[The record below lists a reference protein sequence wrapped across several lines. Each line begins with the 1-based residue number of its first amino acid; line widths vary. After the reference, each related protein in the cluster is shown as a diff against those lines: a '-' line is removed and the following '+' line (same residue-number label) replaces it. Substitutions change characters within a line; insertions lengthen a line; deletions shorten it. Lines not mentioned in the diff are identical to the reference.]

1 MKRLLYKTS
10 GDRMHATKR
19 LTIHCFAAALSAAAL
34 GALAPLAHA
43 QTNAKSP
50 LPEKNIR
57 LVVPYSAG
65 GGTDIIARHLA
76 DRLRGRLN
84 RTIVVE
90 NKPGA
95 NGVIGT
101 DMVAKSAPDGTTIIL
116 VVNTH
121 LLNPLLMKKL
131 PYDTFKDL
139 TPITKV
145 ATSPLVVVVSADSP
159 AKSVKELT
167 EVMRKSPDK
176 YSYGSSE
183 NMTRLVGAMYVKSQG
198 VEPVH
203 VPYKG
208 GAPLMTDV
216 VSGITTIGVTSVLT
230 AKQFITSGRLRALAV
245 TGTERT
251 EALPNVPT
259 MIEAGAKN
267 FVAYSDYSLFAPAG
281 TPRRVLDYLQKE
293 ISAAIHTPEMIAIL
307 AAQAAVPVGAP
318 VAETAQQ
325 VQKDFQFWQNLVA
338 DVGLKAE

>member
-1 MKRLLYKTS
+1 MNAS
-10 GDRMHATKR
+10 KR
-19 LTIHCFAAALSAAAL
+19 LTIRCIAT
-34 GALAPLAHA
+34 ALAATSLGLIAPLVQA
-43 QTNAKSP
+43 QPDAKNP
-50 LPEKNIR
+50 LPEKTIR
-57 LVVPYSAG
+57 LIVPYSAG

-76 DRLRGRLN
+76 ERLRSRLN
-84 RTIVVE
+84 RTIIVD

-101 DMVAKSAPDGTTIIL
+101 EMVVKSAPDGTTMVL

-145 ATSPLVVVVSADSP
+145 ATSPLVVVVSSEVP
-159 AKSVKELT
+159 AKNVKELT
-167 EVMRKSPDK
+167 ELMRKSPDK

-183 NMTRLVGAMYVKSQG
+183 NMTRLVGAMYVRSQG
-198 VEPVH
+198 LDPVH

-216 VSGITTIGVTSVLT
+216 VSGVTTIGVTSVLT

-245 TGTERT
+245 TGAKRT
-251 EALPNVPT
+251 DALPDVPT
-259 MIEAGAKN
+259 MIESGAKD
-267 FVAYSDYSLFAPAG
+267 FEAYSDYSLFAPAG
-281 TPRRVLDYLQKE
+281 TPRPILDYLQKE

-307 AAQAAVPVGAP
+307 AAQAAIPVGAP
-318 VAETAQQ
+318 VAETEQQ
-325 VQKDFQFWQNLVA
+325 VQKDFQFWQRLVA

>member
-1 MKRLLYKTS
+1 MNAAR
-10 GDRMHATKR
+10 R
-19 LTIHCFAAALSAAAL
+19 LTIHSIGAGLAAAALAV
-34 GALAPLAHA
+34 LAPHAHA
-43 QTNAKSP
+43 QGDAKSP
-50 LPEKNIR
+50 LPDKPMR

-65 GGTDIIARHLA
+65 GGTDIVARHLA
-76 DRLRGRLN
+76 DRLRTRLN

-101 DMVAKSAPDGTTIIL
+101 DLVAKSPPDGSTMVL

-145 ATSPLVVVVSADSP
+145 ATSPLVVVVSSDVP
-159 AKSVKELT
+159 AHSVKELT
-167 EVMRKSPDK
+167 EMMRKNPEK

-216 VSGITTIGVTSVLT
+216 VSGVTTIGVTSVLT

-245 TGTERT
+245 TGAKRT
-251 EALPNVPT
+251 DALPNVPT
-259 MIEAGAKN
+259 MMESGAKD
-267 FVAYSDYSLFAPAG
+267 FEAYTDYSLFAPAG
-281 TPRRVLDYLQKE
+281 TPRPVLEYLQKE
-293 ISAAIHTPEMIAIL
+293 ITATIHTPEMVELL

-318 VAETAQQ
+318 VTETAQQ
-325 VQKDFQFWQNLVA
+325 VQKDYQFWQHLVA

>member
-1 MKRLLYKTS
+1 MN
-10 GDRMHATKR
+10 ATKR
-19 LTIHCFAAALSAAAL
+19 LTIRYLAAALAATSASL
-34 GALAPLAHA
+34 LAPLAMA
-43 QTNAKSP
+43 QPDTSNP
-50 LPEKNIR
+50 LPEKTVR

-65 GGTDIIARHLA
+65 GGTDIIARHVA
-76 DRLRGRLN
+76 ERLRARLH

-101 DMVAKSAPDGTTIIL
+101 DMVAKSAPDGTTMVL

-121 LLNPLLMKKL
+121 LLNPLLMKQL

-145 ATSPLVVVVSADSP
+145 ATSPLVVVVSSDLP
-159 AKSVKELT
+159 VKSVKELT
-167 EVMRKSPDK
+167 ELMRKEPQK

-198 VEPVH
+198 VDPVH

-216 VSGITTIGVTSVLT
+216 VSGVTTIGVTSVLT

-245 TGTERT
+245 TGAKRT
-251 EALPNVPT
+251 DALPDVPT
-259 MIEAGAKN
+259 MMESGAKD
-267 FVAYSDYSLFAPAG
+267 FEAYTDYSLFAPAG
-281 TPRRVLDYLQKE
+281 TPRPVLEYLQKE

-318 VAETAQQ
+318 VAETKQQ
-325 VQKDFQFWQNLVA
+325 VEKDFQFWQRLVA

>member
-1 MKRLLYKTS
+1 MNAAR
-10 GDRMHATKR
+10 R
-19 LTIHCFAAALSAAAL
+19 LTIHAIGAGLAAAALAVLAPH
-34 GALAPLAHA
+34 ALA
-43 QTNAKSP
+43 QGDAKSP
-50 LPEKNIR
+50 LPDKPIR

-65 GGTDIIARHLA
+65 GGTDIVARHLA
-76 DRLRGRLN
+76 DRLRTRLN

-101 DMVAKSAPDGTTIIL
+101 DLVAKSPPDGSTMVL

-145 ATSPLVVVVSADSP
+145 ATSPLVVVVSSDVP
-159 AKSVKELT
+159 AHSVKELT
-167 EVMRKSPDK
+167 EMMRKNPEK

-216 VSGITTIGVTSVLT
+216 VSGVTTIGVTSVLT

-245 TGTERT
+245 TGAKRT
-251 EALPNVPT
+251 DALPNVPT
-259 MIEAGAKN
+259 MMESGAKD
-267 FVAYSDYSLFAPAG
+267 FEAYTDYSLFAPAG
-281 TPRRVLDYLQKE
+281 TPRPVLEYLQKE
-293 ISAAIHTPEMIAIL
+293 ITATIHTPEMVELL

-318 VAETAQQ
+318 VTETAQQ
-325 VQKDFQFWQNLVA
+325 VQKDYQFWQHLVA

>member
-1 MKRLLYKTS
+1 MN
-10 GDRMHATKR
+10 ATRR
-19 LTIHCFAAALSAAAL
+19 LTIHSIGAALTAVTLAT
-34 GALAPLAHA
+34 LAPQVHA
-43 QTNAKSP
+43 QGDAKSP
-50 LPEKNIR
+50 LPDKPIR

-65 GGTDIIARHLA
+65 GGTDIVARHLA
-76 DRLRGRLN
+76 DRLRTRLN

-101 DMVAKSAPDGTTIIL
+101 DLVAKSPPDGTTMVL

-145 ATSPLVVVVSADSP
+145 ATSPLVVVVSSDIP
-159 AKSVKELT
+159 AQSVKELT
-167 EVMRKSPDK
+167 ELMRKNPEK

-216 VSGITTIGVTSVLT
+216 VSGVTTIGVTSVLT

-245 TGTERT
+245 TGAKRT
-251 EALPNVPT
+251 DALPNVPT
-259 MIEAGAKN
+259 MMEAGAKN
-267 FVAYSDYSLFAPAG
+267 FEAYTDYSLFAPAG
-281 TPRRVLDYLQKE
+281 TPRPVLDYLQKE
-293 ISAAIHTPEMIAIL
+293 ITATIHTPEMVELL

-318 VAETAQQ
+318 VNETAQQ
-325 VQKDFQFWQNLVA
+325 VQKDYQFWQHLVA
-338 DVGLKAE
+338 DIGLKAE

>member
-1 MKRLLYKTS
+1 MN
-10 GDRMHATKR
+10 ATRR
-19 LTIHCFAAALSAAAL
+19 LTIHSIGAALTAV
-34 GALAPLAHA
+34 ALATIAPQVHA
-43 QTNAKSP
+43 QGDAKSP
-50 LPEKNIR
+50 LPDKPIR

-65 GGTDIIARHLA
+65 GGTDIVARHLA

-101 DMVAKSAPDGTTIIL
+101 DLVAKSPPDGTTMVL

-145 ATSPLVVVVSADSP
+145 ATSPLVVVVSSDIP
-159 AKSVKELT
+159 AQSVKELT
-167 EVMRKSPDK
+167 ELMRKNPEK

-216 VSGITTIGVTSVLT
+216 VSGVTTIGVTSVLT

-245 TGTERT
+245 TGAKRT
-251 EALPNVPT
+251 DALPNVPT
-259 MIEAGAKN
+259 MMEAGAKN
-267 FVAYSDYSLFAPAG
+267 FEAYTDYSLFAPAG
-281 TPRRVLDYLQKE
+281 TPRPVLDYLQKE
-293 ISAAIHTPEMIAIL
+293 ITATIHTPEMVELL

-318 VAETAQQ
+318 VNETAQQ
-325 VQKDFQFWQNLVA
+325 VQKDYQFWQHLVA
-338 DVGLKAE
+338 DIGLKAE

>member
-1 MKRLLYKTS
+1 MN
-10 GDRMHATKR
+10 ATRR
-19 LTIHCFAAALSAAAL
+19 LTIHSIGAGLAAATLL
-34 GALAPLAHA
+34 VLAPHVHA
-43 QTNAKSP
+43 QGDAKSP
-50 LPEKNIR
+50 LPDKPIR

-65 GGTDIIARHLA
+65 GGTDIVARHLA
-76 DRLRGRLN
+76 DRLRARLN

-101 DMVAKSAPDGTTIIL
+101 DLVAKSPPDGTTMVL

-145 ATSPLVVVVSADSP
+145 ATSPLVVVVSSDVP
-159 AKSVKELT
+159 AHSVKELT
-167 EVMRKSPDK
+167 EMMRKNPEK

-216 VSGITTIGVTSVLT
+216 VAGVTTIGVTSVLT

-245 TGTERT
+245 TGAKRT
-251 EALPNVPT
+251 DALPNVPT
-259 MIEAGAKN
+259 MMESGAKD
-267 FVAYSDYSLFAPAG
+267 FEAYTDYSLFAPAG
-281 TPRRVLDYLQKE
+281 TPRPVLEYLQKE
-293 ISAAIHTPEMIAIL
+293 ITATIHTPEMVELL

-318 VAETAQQ
+318 VLETAQQ
-325 VQKDFQFWQNLVA
+325 VQKDYQFWQHLVA

>member
-1 MKRLLYKTS
+1 MN
-10 GDRMHATKR
+10 ATRR
-19 LTIHCFAAALSAAAL
+19 LTIHFIGAALL
-34 GALAPLAHA
+34 ALAPHAHA
-43 QTNAKSP
+43 QGETKSP
-50 LPEKNIR
+50 LPDKPIR

-65 GGTDIIARHLA
+65 GGTDIVARHLA
-76 DRLRGRLN
+76 ERLRARLN

-101 DMVAKSAPDGTTIIL
+101 DLVAKSPPDGTTMVL

-145 ATSPLVVVVSADSP
+145 ATSPLVVVVSADVP
-159 AKSVKELT
+159 AHSVKELT
-167 EVMRKSPDK
+167 EMMRKNPEK

-216 VSGITTIGVTSVLT
+216 VSGVTTIGVTSVLT

-245 TGTERT
+245 TGAKRT
-251 EALPNVPT
+251 DALPNVPT
-259 MIEAGAKN
+259 MMESGARDFEA
-267 FVAYSDYSLFAPAG
+267 YTDYSLFAPAG
-281 TPRRVLDYLQKE
+281 TPRPVLDYLQKE
-293 ISAAIHTPEMIAIL
+293 ITATIHTPDMVELL

-318 VAETAQQ
+318 VSETAQQ
-325 VQKDFQFWQNLVA
+325 VQKDYQFWQHLVA

>member
-1 MKRLLYKTS
+1 MN
-10 GDRMHATKR
+10 ATRR
-19 LTIHCFAAALSAAAL
+19 LTIHRIGAALTAV
-34 GALAPLAHA
+34 ALATIAPQVHA
-43 QTNAKSP
+43 QGDAKSP
-50 LPEKNIR
+50 LPDKPIR

-65 GGTDIIARHLA
+65 GGTDIVARHLA

-101 DMVAKSAPDGTTIIL
+101 DLVAKSPPDGTTMVL

-145 ATSPLVVVVSADSP
+145 ATSPLVVVVSSDIP
-159 AKSVKELT
+159 AQTVKELT
-167 EVMRKSPDK
+167 ELMRKNPEK

-216 VSGITTIGVTSVLT
+216 VSGVTTIGVTSVLT

-245 TGTERT
+245 TGAKRT
-251 EALPNVPT
+251 DALPNVPT
-259 MIEAGAKN
+259 MMEAGAKN
-267 FVAYSDYSLFAPAG
+267 FEAYTDYSLFAPAG
-281 TPRRVLDYLQKE
+281 TPRPVLDYLQKE
-293 ISAAIHTPEMIAIL
+293 ITATIHTPEMVELL

-318 VAETAQQ
+318 VNETAQQ
-325 VQKDFQFWQNLVA
+325 VQKDYQFWQHLVA
-338 DVGLKAE
+338 DIGLKAE

>member
-1 MKRLLYKTS
+1 VLRIL
-10 GDRMHATKR
+10 AAVFF
-19 LTIHCFAAALSAAAL
+19 FAL
-34 GALAPLAHA
+34 PVAHA
-43 QTNAKSP
+43 QTWPAKP
-50 LPEKNIR
+50 VKIM
-57 LVVPYSAG
+57 VGASAG
-65 GGTDIIARHLA
+65 GGTDIIARHVA
-76 DRLRGRLN
+76 ERLRARLH

-101 DMVAKSAPDGTTIIL
+101 DMVAKSAPDGSTMVL

-121 LLNPLLMKKL
+121 LLNPLLMKQL

-145 ATSPLVVVVSADSP
+145 ATSPLVVVVSSELP
-159 AKSVKELT
+159 VKSVKELT
-167 EVMRKSPDK
+167 ELMRKNPQK

-198 VEPVH
+198 VDPVH

-216 VSGITTIGVTSVLT
+216 VSGVTTIGVTSVLT

-245 TGTERT
+245 TGAKRT
-251 EALPNVPT
+251 DALPDVPT
-259 MIEAGAKN
+259 MMESGARDFEA
-267 FVAYSDYSLFAPAG
+267 YTDYSLFAPAG
-281 TPRRVLDYLQKE
+281 TPRPVLEYLQKE

-318 VAETAQQ
+318 VAETTQQ
-325 VQKDFQFWQNLVA
+325 VEKDFQFWQRLVA

>member
-1 MKRLLYKTS
+1 MN
-10 GDRMHATKR
+10 ATRR
-19 LTIHCFAAALSAAAL
+19 LTIHSIGAALTAVTLAT
-34 GALAPLAHA
+34 LAPQVHA
-43 QTNAKSP
+43 QGDAKSP
-50 LPEKNIR
+50 LPDKPIR

-65 GGTDIIARHLA
+65 GGTDIVARHLA
-76 DRLRGRLN
+76 DRLRTRLN

-101 DMVAKSAPDGTTIIL
+101 DLVAKSPPDGTTMVL

-145 ATSPLVVVVSADSP
+145 ATSPLVVVVSSDIP
-159 AKSVKELT
+159 AQTVKELT
-167 EVMRKSPDK
+167 ELMRKNPEK

-216 VSGITTIGVTSVLT
+216 VSGVTTIGVTSVLT

-245 TGTERT
+245 TGAKRT
-251 EALPNVPT
+251 DALPNVPT
-259 MIEAGAKN
+259 MMEAGAKN
-267 FVAYSDYSLFAPAG
+267 FEAYTDYSLFAPAG
-281 TPRRVLDYLQKE
+281 TPRPVLDYLQKE
-293 ISAAIHTPEMIAIL
+293 ITATIHTPEMVELL

-318 VAETAQQ
+318 VNETAQQ
-325 VQKDFQFWQNLVA
+325 VQKDYQFWQHLVA
-338 DVGLKAE
+338 DIGLKAE

>member
-1 MKRLLYKTS
+1 MN
-10 GDRMHATKR
+10 ATKR
-19 LTIHCFAAALSAAAL
+19 LTMRYLAAALAATSASL
-34 GALAPLAHA
+34 LAPLALA
-43 QTNAKSP
+43 QQDTSNP
-50 LPEKNIR
+50 LPDKTVR

-65 GGTDIIARHLA
+65 GGTDIIARHVA
-76 DRLRGRLN
+76 ERLRSRLH

-101 DMVAKSAPDGTTIIL
+101 DMVAKSAPDGTTIVL

-131 PYDTFKDL
+131 PYDTFKDM

-145 ATSPLVVVVSADSP
+145 ATSPLVVVVSSDLP
-159 AKSVKELT
+159 VKNVKELT
-167 EVMRKSPDK
+167 DLMRKSPQK

-198 VEPVH
+198 VDPVH

-216 VSGITTIGVTSVLT
+216 VSGVTTIGVTSVLT

-245 TGTERT
+245 TGAKRT
-251 EALPNVPT
+251 DALPDVPT
-259 MIEAGAKN
+259 MMEAGSKD
-267 FVAYSDYSLFAPAG
+267 FEAYTDYTLFAPAG
-281 TPRRVLDYLQKE
+281 TPRPVLDYLQKE
-293 ISAAIHTPEMIAIL
+293 ISAAIHTPEMVAIL

-318 VAETAQQ
+318 VAETTQQ
-325 VQKDFQFWQNLVA
+325 VEKDFQFWQHLVA

>member
-1 MKRLLYKTS
+1 MNAAR
-10 GDRMHATKR
+10 R
-19 LTIHCFAAALSAAAL
+19 LTIHSIGAGLAAAALAVLAPH
-34 GALAPLAHA
+34 ALA
-43 QTNAKSP
+43 QGDAKSP
-50 LPEKNIR
+50 LPDKPIR

-65 GGTDIIARHLA
+65 GGTDIVARHLA
-76 DRLRGRLN
+76 DRLRTRLN

-101 DMVAKSAPDGTTIIL
+101 DLVAKSAPDGSTMVL

-145 ATSPLVVVVSADSP
+145 ATSPLVVVVSSDVP
-159 AKSVKELT
+159 AHSVKELT
-167 EVMRKSPDK
+167 EMMRKNPEK

-216 VSGITTIGVTSVLT
+216 VSGVTTIGVTSVLT

-245 TGTERT
+245 TGAKRT
-251 EALPNVPT
+251 DALPNVPT
-259 MIEAGAKN
+259 MMESGAKD
-267 FVAYSDYSLFAPAG
+267 FEAYTDYSLFAPAG
-281 TPRRVLDYLQKE
+281 TPRPVLEYLQKE
-293 ISAAIHTPEMIAIL
+293 ITATIHTPEMVELL

-318 VAETAQQ
+318 VTETAQQ
-325 VQKDFQFWQNLVA
+325 VQKDYQFWQHLVA

>member
-1 MKRLLYKTS
+1 MN
-10 GDRMHATKR
+10 ATR
-19 LTIHCFAAALSAAAL
+19 RQTIHCVGAALTAVTFAAF
-34 GALAPLAHA
+34 APFAHA
-43 QTNAKSP
+43 QGDPKSP
-50 LPEKNIR
+50 LPEKPIR

-65 GGTDIIARHLA
+65 GGTDIVARHLA
-76 DRLRGRLN
+76 DRLRARLN
-84 RTIVVE
+84 RTIIVE

-101 DMVAKSAPDGTTIIL
+101 DMVAKSPPDGTTMVL

-145 ATSPLVVVVSADSP
+145 ATSPLVVVVSSDIP
-159 AKSVKELT
+159 AKNVKELT
-167 EVMRKSPDK
+167 ELMRKSPEK

-183 NMTRLVGAMYVKSQG
+183 NMTRLVGEMYVKSQG

-216 VSGITTIGVTSVLT
+216 VSGVTTIGVTSVLT

-245 TGTERT
+245 TGAKRT
-251 EALPNVPT
+251 EALPDVPT
-259 MIEAGAKN
+259 MMEAGAKD
-267 FVAYSDYSLFAPAG
+267 FEAYTDYSLFAPAR
-281 TPRRVLDYLQKE
+281 TPRPILEYLQQE
-293 ISAAIHTPEMIAIL
+293 ITATIHTPEMIELL

-318 VAETAQQ
+318 VSETAQQ
-325 VQKDFQFWQNLVA
+325 VQKDFQFWQHLVA

>member
-1 MKRLLYKTS
+1 MN
-10 GDRMHATKR
+10 ATRR
-19 LTIHCFAAALSAAAL
+19 LTIHAFGAGLAAAGLAILAPH
-34 GALAPLAHA
+34 ALA
-43 QTNAKSP
+43 QGDAKSP
-50 LPEKNIR
+50 LPDKPIR

-65 GGTDIIARHLA
+65 GGTDIVARHLA
-76 DRLRGRLN
+76 DRLRARLN

-101 DMVAKSAPDGTTIIL
+101 DLVAKSPPDGTTMVL

-145 ATSPLVVVVSADSP
+145 ATSPLVVVVSADVP
-159 AKSVKELT
+159 AHSVKELT
-167 EVMRKSPDK
+167 EMMRKNPEK

-216 VSGITTIGVTSVLT
+216 VSGVTTIGVTSVLT

-245 TGTERT
+245 TGAKRT
-251 EALPNVPT
+251 DALPNVPT
-259 MIEAGAKN
+259 MIESGAKD
-267 FVAYSDYSLFAPAG
+267 FEAYTDYSLFAPAG
-281 TPRRVLDYLQKE
+281 TPRPVLDYLQKE
-293 ISAAIHTPEMIAIL
+293 ITATIHTPDMVELL

-318 VAETAQQ
+318 VTETAQQ
-325 VQKDFQFWQNLVA
+325 VQKDYQFWQHLVA

>member
-1 MKRLLYKTS
+1 MN
-10 GDRMHATKR
+10 ATKR
-19 LTIHCFAAALSAAAL
+19 LTIRYFAAALAATSASL
-34 GALAPLAHA
+34 LAPLALA
-43 QTNAKSP
+43 QDTSSP
-50 LPEKNIR
+50 LPEKTVR

-65 GGTDIIARHLA
+65 GGTDIIARHVA
-76 DRLRGRLN
+76 ERLRARLH

-101 DMVAKSAPDGTTIIL
+101 DMVAKSAPDGTTIVL

-145 ATSPLVVVVSADSP
+145 ATSPLVVVVSSELP
-159 AKSVKELT
+159 VKNVRELT
-167 EVMRKSPDK
+167 ELMRKDPQK

-198 VEPVH
+198 VDPVH

-216 VSGITTIGVTSVLT
+216 VSGVTTIGVTSVLT

-245 TGTERT
+245 TGAKRT
-251 EALPNVPT
+251 DALPDVPT
-259 MIEAGAKN
+259 MMEAGSKD
-267 FVAYSDYSLFAPAG
+267 FEAYTDYTLFAPAG
-281 TPRRVLDYLQKE
+281 TPRPVLEYLQKE
-293 ISAAIHTPEMIAIL
+293 ITSAIHTPEMVAIL

-318 VAETAQQ
+318 VAETTQQ
-325 VQKDFQFWQNLVA
+325 VGKDFQFWQHLVA

>member
-1 MKRLLYKTS
+1 MN
-10 GDRMHATKR
+10 ATRR
-19 LTIHCFAAALSAAAL
+19 LTIHAIGAGLAAATLAV
-34 GALAPLAHA
+34 LAPHA
-43 QTNAKSP
+43 YAQGDAKSP
-50 LPEKNIR
+50 LPDKPIR

-65 GGTDIIARHLA
+65 GGTDIVARHLA
-76 DRLRGRLN
+76 DRLRTRLN

-101 DMVAKSAPDGTTIIL
+101 DLVAKSPPDGSTMVL

-145 ATSPLVVVVSADSP
+145 ATSPLVVVVSSDVP
-159 AKSVKELT
+159 AQSVKELT
-167 EVMRKSPDK
+167 EMMRKNPEK

-216 VSGITTIGVTSVLT
+216 VSGVTTIGVTSVLT

-245 TGTERT
+245 TGAKRT
-251 EALPNVPT
+251 DALPNVPT
-259 MIEAGAKN
+259 MMESGAKD
-267 FVAYSDYSLFAPAG
+267 FEAYTDYSLFAPAG
-281 TPRRVLDYLQKE
+281 TPRPVLEYLQKE
-293 ISAAIHTPEMIAIL
+293 ITATIHTPEMVELL

-318 VAETAQQ
+318 VTETAQQ
-325 VQKDFQFWQNLVA
+325 VQKDYQFWQHLVA

>member
-1 MKRLLYKTS
+1 MN
-10 GDRMHATKR
+10 ATRR
-19 LTIHCFAAALSAAAL
+19 LTIHRIGAALTAV
-34 GALAPLAHA
+34 ALATIAPQVHA
-43 QTNAKSP
+43 QGDAKSP
-50 LPEKNIR
+50 LPDKPIR

-65 GGTDIIARHLA
+65 GGTDIVARHLA
-76 DRLRGRLN
+76 DRLRTRLN

-101 DMVAKSAPDGTTIIL
+101 DLVAKSPPDGTTMVL

-145 ATSPLVVVVSADSP
+145 ATSPLVVVVSSDIP
-159 AKSVKELT
+159 AQTVKELT
-167 EVMRKSPDK
+167 ELMRKNPEK

-216 VSGITTIGVTSVLT
+216 VSGVTTIGVTSVLT

-245 TGTERT
+245 TGAKRT
-251 EALPNVPT
+251 DALPNVPT
-259 MIEAGAKN
+259 MMEAGAKN
-267 FVAYSDYSLFAPAG
+267 FEAYTDYSLFAPAG
-281 TPRRVLDYLQKE
+281 TPRPVLDYLQKE
-293 ISAAIHTPEMIAIL
+293 ITATIHTPEMVELL

-318 VAETAQQ
+318 VNETAQQ
-325 VQKDFQFWQNLVA
+325 VQKDYQFWQHLVA
-338 DVGLKAE
+338 DIGLKAE